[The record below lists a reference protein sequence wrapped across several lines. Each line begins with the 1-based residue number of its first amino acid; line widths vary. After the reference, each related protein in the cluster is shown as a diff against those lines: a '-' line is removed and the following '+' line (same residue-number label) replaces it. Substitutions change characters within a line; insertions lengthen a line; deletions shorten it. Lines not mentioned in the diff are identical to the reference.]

1 MMVRGWLNA
10 GVIALTPTLGL
21 TASLE
26 TQQRILDLAED
37 WRTGSSA
44 VSRGPDGEVVVRF
57 GESQPTLGCQ
67 KDVVCV
73 IKLQA
78 GEVLTDAPA
87 VADSV
92 TWKITYRQLGEG
104 ATATPLLMVRPTE
117 FSERTVLAIATNR
130 RLYSIQLKN
139 QTKGYTPILSFSYP
153 EDDLRD
159 IAKVIAAGKAR
170 VELEEAQGI
179 PTSAGVAR
187 LDDLDFNYRLTG
199 SAAFKPV
206 RIWNDGVQTF
216 IDLDRNYRGEQPV
229 LLVETTSGDAV
240 VNVRTKGERYIVD
253 AVFDRA
259 RLMLGAGDEVVRL
272 ERVQ

>member
-1 MMVRGWLNA
+1 MARGWLYA
-10 GVIALTPTLGL
+10 GMIALGPSLGQG
-21 TASLE
+21 ASLE

-44 VSRGPDGEVVVRF
+44 VARGPDGEVVIRF

-67 KDVVCV
+67 TDVVCV

-117 FSERTVLAIATNR
+117 FSKRTVLAIATNK
-130 RLYSIQLKN
+130 RLYSIQLIK
-139 QTKGYTPILSFSYP
+139 QAKGYTPILSFSYP
-153 EDDLRD
+153 EDDLRA
-159 IAKVIAAGKAR
+159 IAQVVAAGKAR
-170 VELEEAQGI
+170 VERDSERGI
-179 PTSAGVAR
+179 PTGSGVAR
-187 LDDLDFNYRLTG
+187 LDDLDFSYRLTG
-199 SAAFKPV
+199 TAAFKPV
-206 RIWNDGVQTF
+206 RVWNDGVQTF

-229 LLVETTSGDAV
+229 LLVETSGGDAL

-259 RLMLGAGDEVVRL
+259 RLMLGAGDEIVSL
-272 ERVQ
+272 ERIR